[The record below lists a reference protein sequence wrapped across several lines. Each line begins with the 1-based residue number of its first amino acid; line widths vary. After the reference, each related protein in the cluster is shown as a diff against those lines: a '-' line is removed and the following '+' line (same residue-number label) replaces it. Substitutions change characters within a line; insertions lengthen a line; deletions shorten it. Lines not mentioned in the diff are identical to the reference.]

1 MLLLRHIVTN
11 AHQLSVVT
19 LMVARYGLLLMNW
32 MVIVDVDGCTLWVT
46 IDELEGD
53 IGVRI
58 LLFIIVS
65 FVYLFPL
72 MF

>member
-1 MLLLRHIVTN
+1 
-11 AHQLSVVT
+11 
-19 LMVARYGLLLMNW
+19 MVARYGLLLMNW

-46 IDELEGD
+46 IDESEGD
-53 IGVRI
+53 IGVRR

>member
-1 MLLLRHIVTN
+1 
-11 AHQLSVVT
+11 LSVVT